1 MSMYDHYRSGKA
13 KAKKLTYDRA
23 YHSWYALLANK
34 VMYLFQWDGLPEP
47 MHQREIEYRLQFSDV
62 ALCAF
67 VKSKRYNR
75 YIAAD
80 ATGFGVTEY
89 RDMWKEIIWTC
100 PGDSGINNILD
111 NPTAVLI
118 RNNST
123 CLPGAALVE
132 RYANLLAHAEL
143 SLQAILI
150 NSRSTGILAARDDR
164 QRDAIM
170 AFYAAM
176 EDGRTLAIV
185 DDNGLDSLIGSE
197 GLRQIATTYPDS
209 VHIMDFWQA
218 RQNLYKEF
226 LAELGISKSTDK
238 RERLISDEVM
248 QDYPLYQFNLDDM
261 LRARQ
266 EACKKINDLFGLSVS
281 VKINP
286 AVTVNNEEV
295 VSHETG
301 STGSTGTGDNGGA
314 DDQQ

>member
-1 MSMYDHYRSGKA
+1 MYDQYRSGKA

-34 VMYLFQWDGLPEP
+34 VMYLFQWEGLPEP

-100 PGDSGINNILD
+100 PGDSGINDILD

-123 CLPGAALVE
+123 CLPCAALVE

-209 VHIMDFWQA
+209 VHILDFWQA

-266 EACKKINDLFGLSVS
+266 EACKKINDLFGLSIS

-295 VSHETG
+295 VKNETG
-301 STGSTGTGDNGGA
+301 STGSSGTGNVGSS

>member
-1 MSMYDHYRSGKA
+1 MSMYDQYRSGKA

-34 VMYLFQWDGLPEP
+34 VMYLFQWEGLPEP

-80 ATGFGVTEY
+80 ATVFGVTEY

-123 CLPGAALVE
+123 CLPCAALVE

-286 AVTVNNEEV
+286 AVKVNNEEV
-295 VSHETG
+295 VMHETG
-301 STGSTGTGDNGGA
+301 STGSSGTGNDSSA